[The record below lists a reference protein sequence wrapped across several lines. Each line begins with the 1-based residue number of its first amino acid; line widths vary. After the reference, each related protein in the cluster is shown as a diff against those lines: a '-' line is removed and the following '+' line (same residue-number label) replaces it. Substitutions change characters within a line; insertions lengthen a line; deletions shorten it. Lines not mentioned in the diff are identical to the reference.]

1 MRFTVVTLFPESLV
15 SPLGSSILGQAKK
28 KGLWDWQ
35 PLALRSYCP
44 DKHATADDHPFGGGA
59 GMVLKAEPVLSA
71 LAAARAACPAAK
83 VLHMSPRGRRLDQA
97 FAREL
102 AAGGDLIL
110 LCSHYEG
117 LTSGPWRPW
126 TGKSASATWSSAAAN
141 WRPAC
146 SSTRW

>member
-1 MRFTVVTLFPESLV
+1 MAGSTAWPRPCGRCSAPPPPPKARSSNWWPRPTTNPGDGVRFTVVTLFPESLV

-71 LAAARAACPAAK
+71 W
-83 VLHMSPRGRRLDQA
+83 PRPG
-97 FAREL
+97 
-102 AAGGDLIL
+102 
-110 LCSHYEG
+110 
-117 LTSGPWRPW
+117 
-126 TGKSASATWSSAAAN
+126 
-141 WRPAC
+141 
-146 SSTRW
+146 